1 MFRSKTCIKYL
12 KMESKMFL
20 KIADGFQKNTT
31 VKDENIIFG
40 ITLNHLSGSPQLRNG
55 LCF

>member
-1 MFRSKTCIKYL
+1 
-12 KMESKMFL
+12 MESKMFL
-20 KIADGFQKNTT
+20 KVADRFQQNTT

-40 ITLNHLSGSPQLRNG
+40 IILNHLSGSPQLRNG